1 MEIKG
6 FLETSLIDWDGKLVS
21 VIFLPGCNFRCPM
34 CHNHQLVQEPD
45 TIPKVEWGAVEAVL
59 SRHAGWI
66 DGVTV
71 TGGEPTIHPELPSL
85 LRWIKQLG
93 LKAKLDT
100 NGALPDVLRHLID
113 GGLVDYIAMDIKAA
127 LDERYSKA
135 AGAKVDLKAIRASIE
150 LIMGSGVDY
159 EFRTTVVPLYMR
171 KADIKGIGAEIK
183 GARKWALQQYQPK
196 NAGADA
202 VRRIWPYADEII
214 LAMREEGSTF
224 VEQCVARGVETVSI

>member
-34 CHNHQLVQEPD
+34 CHNHQLVQQPG
-45 TIPKVEWGAVEAVL
+45 TIPTVEWGTVEAVL
-59 SRHAGWI
+59 ARHTGWI

-100 NGALPDVLRHLID
+100 YGALPDVLRHLAD
-113 GGLVDYIAMDIKAA
+113 SGLVDYIAMDIKAP

-150 LIMGSGVDY
+150 LIMASGVDY

-183 GARKWALQQYQPK
+183 GASKWALQQYQPK
-196 NAGADA
+196 NADKET

-214 LAMREEGSTF
+214 LAMRDEGAAF
-224 VEQCVARGVETVSI
+224 VEQCVARGLDTVG